1 MLPYCP
7 EKRWAALALTAAQR
21 VGTHDPD
28 CACTHDVGT
37 PCRYCSCEPSAPAD
51 TRTTILA
58 ALRAEL
64 PTFSCYEPARLIGT
78 PCSCVVGMAR
88 AIEIVEGLG

>member
-1 MLPYCP
+1 MSVNGRPPVPAHEADEQARQAYRRGLLD
-7 EKRWAALALTAAQR
+7 AA
-21 VGTHDPD
+21 
-28 CACTHDVGT
+28 
-37 PCRYCSCEPSAPAD
+37 
-51 TRTTILA
+51 A

-88 AIEIVEGLG
+88 AIEIVEGVK

>member
-1 MLPYCP
+1 MNLGEAMYRHGKGA
-7 EKRWAALALTAAQR
+7 ERER
-21 VGTHDPD
+21 
-28 CACTHDVGT
+28 
-37 PCRYCSCEPSAPAD
+37 
-51 TRTTILA
+51 ILA

-88 AIEIVEGLG
+88 AIEVVEGLDA

>member
-1 MLPYCP
+1 MSTCRNCGND
-7 EKRWAALALTAAQR
+7 E
-21 VGTHDPD
+21 GTHPLYLD
-28 CACTHDVGT
+28 CLEALDTH
-37 PCRYCSCEPSAPAD
+37 
-51 TRTTILA
+51 TTILA

-88 AIEIVEGLG
+88 AIEIVEGLA

>member
-1 MLPYCP
+1 MNPDSCYCVECRP
-7 EKRWAALALTAAQR
+7 WASHAETVA
-21 VGTHDPD
+21 H
-28 CACTHDVGT
+28 
-37 PCRYCSCEPSAPAD
+37 
-51 TRTTILA
+51 ILA

-88 AIEIVEGLG
+88 AIEIVEGLQ

>member
-1 MLPYCP
+1 MSDRG
-7 EKRWAALALTAAQR
+7 KAS
-21 VGTHDPD
+21 D
-28 CACTHDVGT
+28 CGYSWSKED
-37 PCRYCSCEPSAPAD
+37 
-51 TRTTILA
+51 ILA

-64 PTFSCYEPARLIGT
+64 TTFSCYEPSRLIGT

>member
-1 MLPYCP
+1 MRLR
-7 EKRWAALALTAAQR
+7 RWSIVR
-21 VGTHDPD
+21 VDAWNDGKHTVYAEMRATDEG
-28 CACTHDVGT
+28 AWLS
-37 PCRYCSCEPSAPAD
+37 RAEA
-51 TRTTILA
+51 LA

-88 AIEIVEGLG
+88 AIEIVEGMA

>member
-1 MLPYCP
+1 MSGNGRPALPAH
-7 EKRWAALALTAAQR
+7 E
-21 VGTHDPD
+21 
-28 CACTHDVGT
+28 
-37 PCRYCSCEPSAPAD
+37 AD
-51 TRTTILA
+51 EQARQAYRCGLGDALA

-64 PTFSCYEPARLIGT
+64 PTFSCYEPSRLIGQ

>member
-1 MLPYCP
+1 MTHHPLCP
-7 EKRWAALALTAAQR
+7 NGNDQR
-21 VGTHDPD
+21 GG
-28 CACTHDVGT
+28 CRCTLLRLSDD
-37 PCRYCSCEPSAPAD
+37 R
-51 TRTTILA
+51 ILA

>member
-1 MLPYCP
+1 MRDDFY
-7 EKRWAALALTAAQR
+7 T
-21 VGTHDPD
+21 G
-28 CACTHDVGT
+28 
-37 PCRYCSCEPSAPAD
+37 YSAGYAHGED
-51 TRTTILA
+51 TTRTAILA

-88 AIEIVEGLG
+88 AIEIVEGLA

>member
-1 MLPYCP
+1 M
-7 EKRWAALALTAAQR
+7 
-21 VGTHDPD
+21 
-28 CACTHDVGT
+28 
-37 PCRYCSCEPSAPAD
+37 
-51 TRTTILA
+51 TTTEAILA

-88 AIEIVEGLG
+88 AIEIVEGMA

>member
-1 MLPYCP
+1 M
-7 EKRWAALALTAAQR
+7 RA
-21 VGTHDPD
+21 GD
-28 CACTHDVGT
+28 CGFCYEDE
-37 PCRYCSCEPSAPAD
+37 RD
-51 TRTTILA
+51 RILA

-88 AIEIVEGLG
+88 AIEIVEGFVEAQEGQS

>member
-1 MLPYCP
+1 V
-7 EKRWAALALTAAQR
+7 T
-21 VGTHDPD
+21 DN
-28 CACTHDVGT
+28 
-37 PCRYCSCEPSAPAD
+37 
-51 TRTTILA
+51 TRTRILA

-88 AIEIVEGLG
+88 AIEIVEGLDA

>member
-1 MLPYCP
+1 MNPDERAY
-7 EKRWAALALTAAQR
+7 AAASAARSEQQDR
-21 VGTHDPD
+21 
-28 CACTHDVGT
+28 
-37 PCRYCSCEPSAPAD
+37 
-51 TRTTILA
+51 ILA

-88 AIEIVEGLG
+88 AIEIVEGLDA